1 SVMGPADRPHGTAR
15 VSDSEGITVTSPLG
29 SLPIAA
35 NETGDLSI
43 QLSASDLFALLQ
55 ADTNNEIT
63 LILSVAGPNTI
74 VRFASITNTSGLP
87 VPTLLVDIAPPPT
100 VLAGD
105 YAIDGTLDIYG
116 DDLTLGTTAVDTSDT
131 NGVSITYQDDATNP
145 TTTFQGTQAG
155 QIWIWQNNGAGTP
168 VEQMRLNANGTL
180 TVSNTAGQSITLD
193 PTGQNI
199 TLSGGRTV
207 LTTDASGDAAVVG
220 NITTSGDFLF
230 TDGRELTVQDSNFAT
245 SWGDATVASGFGSTA
260 WGYATEATAF
270 HSTALGSFNIGEFD
284 GQPFSSTTSVST
296 DPILEVG
303 IGLASNVPFNAMT
316 VLKDGRMAL
325 GPHDTMNDLLAN
337 TETVQVQGSVLVKD
351 SVRVDTGN
359 ITATQGDIEVT
370 QGDITVTNGKIFLS
384 QPAGDVPMFGLSQ

>member
-1 SVMGPADRPHGTAR
+1 
-15 VSDSEGITVTSPLG
+15 
-29 SLPIAA
+29 
-35 NETGDLSI
+35 
-43 QLSASDLFALLQ
+43 
-55 ADTNNEIT
+55 
-63 LILSVAGPNTI
+63 
-74 VRFASITNTSGLP
+74 
-87 VPTLLVDIAPPPT
+87 
-100 VLAGD
+100 
-105 YAIDGTLDIYG
+105 
-116 DDLTLGTTAVDTSDT
+116 
-131 NGVSITYQDDATNP
+131 
-145 TTTFQGTQAG
+145 
-155 QIWIWQNNGAGTP
+155 
-168 VEQMRLNANGTL
+168 MRLNANGTL

-193 PTGQNI
+193 PSSQNI

-384 QPAGDVPMFGLSQ
+384 QPTGDVPMFGLSQ